1 MRVSAPSRI
10 SGLKPL
16 RWRSALTSSNAR
28 RSSLVAAT
36 ETAAAEAEYEDEET
50 LAEFEGDE
58 ALATSRGLSRDETP
72 CVDVEMRRATGLG
85 WFVRSLGFGSS
96 LPFAETAAVARPRDD
111 ARMIA

>member
-1 MRVSAPSRI
+1 
-10 SGLKPL
+10 
-16 RWRSALTSSNAR
+16 LTSSNAR

-36 ETAAAEAEYEDEET
+36 ETAFVGAEYEDEET

-58 ALATSRGLSRDETP
+58 VLTSRGLSRGETP

-85 WFVRSLGFGSS
+85 CAVRSFGFGSS

-111 ARMIA
+111 ARKIA

>member
-16 RWRSALTSSNAR
+16 RWRSELTSSNAR

-36 ETAAAEAEYEDEET
+36 ETAAVEAEYEDEET

-58 ALATSRGLSRDETP
+58 VLTSRGLSRDETP
-72 CVDVEMRRATGLG
+72 CVDVATRRATGLG
-85 WFVRSLGFGSS
+85 CAVRSFGFGSS
-96 LPFAETAAVARPRDD
+96 LPFAATGETARPKEAARK
-111 ARMIA
+111 IA